1 MKNIIKTVSL
11 LTIISVIPAAFAA
24 TASTSRI
31 SVSTKASPRLPSI
44 AGHIVATA
52 NSTSPRS
59 NTTTSTTAAYYG
71 DSDCIEKYTDCIKA
85 DDVCGSDFQECTTNV
100 LFHGQMPKCASVLYQ
115 CSSTGVNALFGTSA
129 INALS
134 TVYAYK
140 PIEKPGEAQ
149 EVDRYTY
156 PTDGSVMG
164 QLIIGANITNQL
176 TTEQCTRRYTN
187 CLKRDDICGSDFE
200 LCTDGRAFKKQ
211 AMLCDSTLQR
221 CQNEGRAQL
230 FGSVAN
236 SKDLKPATDSRLGQ
250 LIEEGASLAALNA
263 VKTCQKVTDNCLIN
277 ACLKNPFRCV
287 EGVKLDK
294 ISAAD
299 IIAGGDDIFKT
310 VAVSDNDSKYTE
322 ATTASDVRKML
333 KTQCLET
340 IGTNKYCH
348 MTYLEKANVSDRDLA
363 DPDLQEEVFSLAY
376 SARQGYANTKIQEEI
391 KKFDTIAKNSCFD
404 TIKSCAMRSCGG
416 GLGSVC
422 YRQARSMN
430 TVTLSTTSSN
440 SFTIGSD
447 GKVLD
452 DVHVNRSTPYSDI
465 KSGCSAIV
473 NADANC
479 IYAATAAEDDGYQ
492 YAYTNNSVFDTLFPA
507 YTGSETDAIGAVG
520 KLNSIL
526 ATSYNDAAIEDMK
539 KQCQTVAL
547 SCVKSMC
554 GKDYINCYRNRTDI
568 IISGDGSYDTGV
580 GRFDKSMNKMG
591 GVIDYNIVMGLC
603 MNTVKTASVCEEHL
617 KIAAADWRN
626 SQYKDSESWGSNT
639 TVRDAWLGANTVT
652 SPNADVLVACAVSEA
667 NAALNDNCTKGAT
680 MPPKGDGNKKSCV
693 GVMDN
698 DGCLYSEPIYQ
709 LYSEYTLENSAK
721 TLFQQLLVDVEKE
734 AQANYNAKLTKEQ
747 NICLANNGGGVMGN
761 ADTGSTFMWVKLKS
775 NKVPKNYENN
785 GLNTKQFVASNDLYG
800 SFCRAKITV
809 LSDDKDIQELL
820 GNRATA
826 YFAVGDSFTCG
837 SWIKES
843 ELRRISD
850 MVGEREL
857 CKQGYGKWSD
867 GKCNGSALST
877 KEKVAYTWGTVAPA
891 LLGAGV
897 TAGLTESGVIGG
909 LINKAKVRNGS
920 ASSQSQNKQ
929 ACIRY
934 AQSAIKIVEEVSND
948 AKDAAATAAAT
959 AANQAL
965 AMCKQVMTS
974 DQVEMCNKVKVPSSP
989 VADDLLNIKYAAEN
1003 IKNTCYS
1010 ASDTISPDDK
1020 GHTAARIAWPI
1031 ATGVVTAALG
1041 AGITAS
1047 VIKQKKEN
1055 IQNEAAQRW
1064 MDEIG
1069 EHIQCYLGADE
1080 LGTYGDVISIELD

>member
-1 MKNIIKTVSL
+1 MKNIIKAVSL
-11 LTIISVIPAAFAA
+11 LTIVSVIPAAFAA
-24 TASTSRI
+24 TSRI

-44 AGHIVATA
+44 AGYIVSANTA
-52 NSTSPRS
+52 NTVRN
-59 NTTTSTTAAYYG
+59 NTTNTTAAYYG

-100 LFHGQMPKCASVLYQ
+100 LFHGQMSKCLSTLYQ
-115 CSSTGVNALFGTSA
+115 CSSSGINALFGTSA

-134 TVYAYK
+134 NVASTQTVD
-140 PIEKPGEAQ
+140 GVQ
-149 EVDRYTY
+149 EVTRYTY
-156 PTDGSVMG
+156 PTDGSVLG
-164 QLIIGANITNQL
+164 QLIIGAGITNQL
-176 TTEQCTRRYTN
+176 TTEQCVRRYTN
-187 CLKRDDICGSDFE
+187 CLKRDDICGEDFE
-200 LCTDGRAFKKQ
+200 LCTDNRAFRKQ
-211 AMLCDSTLQR
+211 ALLCDSTLQR
-221 CQNEGRAQL
+221 CQNDGKTQI

-236 SKDLKPATDSRLGQ
+236 ASKLAPSTDSRLGQ
-250 LIEEGASLAALNA
+250 LIAEGSSKAALNA

-299 IIAGGDDIFKT
+299 IIAGGDDVFKT

-391 KKFDTIAKNSCFD
+391 KKFDTNAKNSCFD

-520 KLNSIL
+520 KLNAIL

-554 GKDYINCYRNRTDI
+554 GKDYVNCYRNRTDI
-568 IISGDGSYDTGV
+568 ISGSYDTDSA
-580 GRFDKSMNKMG
+580 RFDRSMNKMG

-603 MNTVKTASVCEEHL
+603 MNTVKTSSVCEEHL
-617 KIAAADWRN
+617 KIATADWRN
-626 SQYKDSESWGSNT
+626 SKDAESWGNNT
-639 TVRDAWLGANTVT
+639 TVREAWLGANTTKVKAYD
-652 SPNADVLVACAVSEA
+652 NGMGIVVACRAKNVSIGEDIDCSGTMEP
-667 NAALNDNCTKGAT
+667 NVDSTGNNNC
-680 MPPKGDGNKKSCV
+680 N
-693 GVMDN
+693 GVMDGE
-698 DGCLYSEPIYQ
+698 GCVYDEPVYQ
-709 LYSEYTLENSAK
+709 SQTEFVLENSAK

-734 AQANYNAKLTKEQ
+734 AQAKYNAKLTKEQ

-785 GLNTKQFVASNDLYG
+785 GLTTKQFVASNDLYG

-826 YFAVGDSFTCG
+826 YFAVGDAFTCG

-877 KEKVAYTWGTVAPA
+877 KEKVAYTWATVAPA
-891 LLGAGV
+891 IAGLGLGL
-897 TAGLTESGVIGG
+897 GLTESGLVSKMIASG
-909 LINKAKVRNGS
+909 NKNNSISEATIEKW
-920 ASSQSQNKQ
+920 QNICTKT
-929 ACIRY
+929 A
-934 AQSAIKIVEEVSND
+934 ND
-948 AKDAAATAAAT
+948 AIQKAG
-959 AANQAL
+959 AANDDEGYKGIRDL
-965 AMCKQVMTS
+965 A
-974 DQVEMCNKVKVPSSP
+974 NG
-989 VADDLLNIKYAAEN
+989 YAAQAYTACDRMGIQEYVGCHNNTMPNKYDEAKIKDFKGKMEALKSACKNFVTTEEN
-1003 IKNTCYS
+1003 GR
-1010 ASDTISPDDK
+1010 AMR
-1020 GHTAARIAWPI
+1020 AARVAVPI
-1031 ATGVVTAALG
+1031 ATTLAGAGLG

-1047 VIKQKKEN
+1047 VMKTKRESIK
-1055 IQNEAAQRW
+1055 NEAAQKW
-1064 MDEIG
+1064 MEEVGD
-1069 EHIQCYLGADE
+1069 HIQCYLGADE
-1080 LGTYGDVISIELD
+1080 LGSYGDVVSIELD